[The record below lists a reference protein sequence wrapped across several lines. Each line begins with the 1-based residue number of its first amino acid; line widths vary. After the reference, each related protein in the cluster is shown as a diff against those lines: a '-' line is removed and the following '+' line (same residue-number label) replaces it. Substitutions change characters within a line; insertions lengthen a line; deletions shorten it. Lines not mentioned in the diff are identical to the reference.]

1 MATPLLVGS
10 LIVALASPASAT
22 RPPAQSM
29 ACSLLTAGDIQA
41 ATGVKPEGEAHPAQ
55 LAAPGSKE
63 PMQMCTW
70 VDRAHQGQVVVS
82 TAHLP
87 PGGSATDFVKNNPGI
102 DALRAQHWK
111 EESKD
116 FGRAWCTVMTPPAG
130 TKDGVMMSF
139 CAAGPK
145 GWVLSVVYMSPSQ
158 KLSIEQIKALL
169 DKAAARLP

>member
-1 MATPLLVGS
+1 MATPLLVGG
-10 LIVALASPASAT
+10 LIAALASPAQPT
-22 RPPAQSM
+22 QPPVQSLP
-29 ACSLLTAGDIQA
+29 CSLLTAADIQA
-41 ATGVKPEGEAHPAQ
+41 AAGVKPDAEAHPAQ

-63 PMQMCTW
+63 PTQMCTW

-87 PGGSATDFVKNNPGI
+87 PGGSAKDFARNNPGM

-116 FGRAWCTVMTPPAG
+116 FGNAWCSVMSPPAG
-130 TKDGVMMSF
+130 TKAIMMSS
-139 CAAGPK
+139 CTAAPK
-145 GWVLSVVYMSPSQ
+145 GWILSVVYTSPSQ
-158 KLSIEQIKALL
+158 KLSIDQTKALL

>member
-1 MATPLLVGS
+1 MTTPLLVGG
-10 LIVALASPASAT
+10 LIAALASPAPPT
-22 RPPAQSM
+22 QPPAQSM

-41 ATGVKPEGEAHPAQ
+41 ATGVKPDGEAHPAQ
-55 LAAPGSKE
+55 FSPPGSKE

-70 VDRAHQGQVVVS
+70 VDRAHRGQVVIS

-87 PGGSATDFVKNNPGI
+87 PGGSAKDYVKNPGT
-102 DALRAQHWK
+102 DALREQHWK

-116 FGRAWCTVMTPPAG
+116 FGNAWCSVMTPPAG
-130 TKDGVMMSF
+130 RKDGIMMSF
-139 CAAGPK
+139 CVAGPK
-145 GWVLSVVYMSPSQ
+145 GWLLSVVYTSPTQ